1 MTRPAKSEA
10 AMKNWKAVKT
20 DKKMVLGRY
29 IVADP
34 KVCGGRLTFRGTR
47 VYVADVLQQAATG
60 IDWEFIREALGK
72 EVRLEAIAEALRLAR
87 EALLTYWLPP
97 ENEWPR
103 EGDEAWDEDDDHG
116 VHWWQRYRTVRKM
129 VFGRHVV
136 ADPKICHGK
145 LTFRG
150 TRVFVAD
157 VLDQVAEGRSWKG
170 IGESW
175 NKSVGPKAITEA
187 LLLAREAL
195 LTHWPNM
202 EIKDAVS
209 DARAG

>member
-72 EVRLEAIAEALRLAR
+72 EVRGEGVIGLTRAFFYAGARSVMASLWMVGDQSTAILMRDFYSDYVKGEGPARSLRQAKLKLLKGDDLIYRHPFFWAPFILA
-87 EALLTYWLPP
+87 
-97 ENEWPR
+97 
-103 EGDEAWDEDDDHG
+103 
-116 VHWWQRYRTVRKM
+116 
-129 VFGRHVV
+129 
-136 ADPKICHGK
+136 
-145 LTFRG
+145 
-150 TRVFVAD
+150 
-157 VLDQVAEGRSWKG
+157 
-170 IGESW
+170 GEY
-175 NKSVGPKAITEA
+175 
-187 LLLAREAL
+187 
-195 LTHWPNM
+195 
-202 EIKDAVS
+202 
-209 DARAG
+209 